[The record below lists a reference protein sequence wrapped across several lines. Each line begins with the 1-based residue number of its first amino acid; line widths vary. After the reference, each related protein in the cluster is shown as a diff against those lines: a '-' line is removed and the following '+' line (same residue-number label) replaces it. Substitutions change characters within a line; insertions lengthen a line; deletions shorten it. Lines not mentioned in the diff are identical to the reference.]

1 MRKNKKR
8 LFMRIMVNHQHPK
21 KWADY
26 FTKFDKPLPAAHSY
40 FRASTGLA
48 RAARDGTGW
57 VRKRSLIAQGV
68 HGVSRCGSDGLSQD
82 YRQAQC
88 QHEEKPQSENPRAQH
103 DTVGRSLEDHMI
115 HEPGDRRRQS
125 RAEDL
130 LI

>member
-40 FRASTGLA
+40 FRASPGLA
-48 RAARDGTGW
+48 RAARDGTGG

-68 HGVSRCGSDGLSQD
+68 HGIPPRGADGLGEN
-82 YRQAQC
+82 RGQAQGE
-88 QHEEKPQSENPRAQH
+88 HKEKAESENPRAQH
-103 DTVGRSLEDHMI
+103 DMVGRSLEDHMV